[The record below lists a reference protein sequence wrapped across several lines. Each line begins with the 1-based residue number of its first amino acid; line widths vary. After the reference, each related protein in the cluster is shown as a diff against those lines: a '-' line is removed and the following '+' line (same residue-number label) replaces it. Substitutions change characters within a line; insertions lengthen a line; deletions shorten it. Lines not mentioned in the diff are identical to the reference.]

1 MNHIAG
7 ADAETAS
14 LSTAFQAEMQAMH
27 KHLAA
32 AEYDAAFSRL
42 ERAHILGQQNTGQ
55 HTQVHLWMLR
65 LGWKQ
70 RDVREVLGQLL
81 RIPAALLF
89 SRLWVPLGN
98 TGGANVSAIRPMPV
112 PDDLA
117 AILAGQLVKTAPSK
131 RNPPTS

>member
-7 ADAETAS
+7 ANTETAS
-14 LSTAFQAEMQAMH
+14 LRTAFHAEMQAMH
-27 KHLAA
+27 KYLAA

-42 ERAHILGQQNTGQ
+42 ERAHILGQKNTWQ

-65 LGWKQ
+65 LGWQQ

-89 SRLWVPLGN
+89 SRLWVPIGN

-117 AILAGQLVKTAPSK
+117 AILAGRPGKTVTSK